1 MISFF
6 TIVNLHVCLQV
17 FSLMNKDLINQ
28 SINQSINQPINQSI
42 SLQTFARP
50 SEQITSNANLLKN
63 SATGGLLHCLFSIYY
78 NLMATYKIQ
87 TERSQKKCLRIY
99 HVSSQIINFFSWCS
113 GAKKFITPCSR
124 CNTKFSELTLKQL
137 YGSL

>member
-28 SINQSINQPINQSI
+28 SINQSI

-87 TERSQKKCLRIY
+87 TERSQKKMLKDI
-99 HVSSQIINFFSWCS
+99 
-113 GAKKFITPCSR
+113 PCQFT
-124 CNTKFSELTLKQL
+124 NN
-137 YGSL
+137 